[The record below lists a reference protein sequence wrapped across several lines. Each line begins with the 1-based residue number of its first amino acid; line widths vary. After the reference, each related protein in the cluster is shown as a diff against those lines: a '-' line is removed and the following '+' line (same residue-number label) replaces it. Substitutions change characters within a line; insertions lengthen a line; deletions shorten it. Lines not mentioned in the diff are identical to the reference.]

1 MISSA
6 YSEAN
11 SDDLLFIEVD
21 SKKLID
27 EFKEEARVG
36 FEIYYHE
43 QTELLRKC
51 QEDGVFDCLKR
62 LDQEDMD
69 RNERKELEDKQ

>member
-1 MISSA
+1 VLDKALSKIVKNVSSTMISSA

-11 SDDLLFIEVD
+11 SDDLLFIEVA

-43 QTELLRKC
+43 
-51 QEDGVFDCLKR
+51 
-62 LDQEDMD
+62 
-69 RNERKELEDKQ
+69 

>member
-6 YSEAN
+6 YSEAS
-11 SDDLLFIEVD
+11 SDDVLFIEVA

-27 EFKEEARVG
+27 EFKQEARVR
-36 FEIYYHE
+36 FSVFYHT
-43 QTELLRKC
+43 QAELLRQC
-51 QEDGVFDCLKR
+51 QEDGVFECLKR